1 MGYNV
6 EQMANLPR
14 RNLMPHPALRRRAKT
29 RADLR
34 AAGSAILALILVSF
48 ALLSLP
54 KVLQNQV
61 IVAAEEPTKP
71 PFPVTVDPI
80 NETISEDPAVDALF
94 GETNESLEAAAW
106 LGSAAIT
113 KLANLIASIPGY
125 SQIAGS
131 DIAFVDIK
139 AGYRQEEVA
148 RAFGLALGWTKAEQ
162 EAFLKQLRETEPELL
177 EGEAVPGIYM
187 VSSAANPSY
196 VQELLSDRFERDVA
210 SRYSPE
216 AEKVLPLEDV
226 LTIASLL
233 QRETRDP
240 SEMRLIS
247 GIIWNRLWS
256 GMNLQIDATLQYAKA
271 SKGGTKTWWPV
282 PVPNDKYIKS
292 EFNTYQNEGLPP
304 APIASPSTEAILA
317 ALNPKKTDCIFYF
330 HDRRGNMHCSPDYQ
344 GHVKLLKK
352 YYGQGR

>member
-1 MGYNV
+1 
-6 EQMANLPR
+6 
-14 RNLMPHPALRRRAKT
+14 MPHPALKRRMKA

-34 AAGSAILALILVSF
+34 AAGSGILALLLVGF

-54 KVLQNQV
+54 KILQNE
-61 IVAAEEPTKP
+61 ITVAASEPSKP

-80 NETISEDPAVDALF
+80 NETITEDPTVDALF
-94 GETNESLEAAAW
+94 GETSEGLEAAAW
-106 LGSAAIT
+106 VAGSAVT
-113 KLANLIASIPGY
+113 KLANLVASIPGY
-125 SQIAGS
+125 SLIAGS

-139 AGYRQEEVA
+139 SGYRQEEVA
-148 RAFGLALGWTKAEQ
+148 RSFGLALGWTKAEQ
-162 EAFLKQLRETEPELL
+162 DAFLEQLQNTSPTVL
-177 EGEAVPGIYM
+177 EGETVPGIYM
-187 VSSAANPSY
+187 VSTAANPSY
-196 VQELLSDRFERDVA
+196 VQELLNDRFEKDVA

-216 AEKVLPLEDV
+216 AERVLPLEDV

-240 SEMRLIS
+240 AEMRLIS

-271 SKGGTKTWWPV
+271 SNGGTKTWWPM

-292 EFNTYQNEGLPP
+292 EYNTYQNKGLPP
-304 APIASPSTEAILA
+304 GPISSPSTEAILA

-330 HDRRGNMHCSPDYQ
+330 HDRKGEMHCSKDYE
-344 GHVKLLKK
+344 GHVQLLRKH
-352 YYGQGR
+352 YGQGR